1 MNYSVNDAGRFDRFR
16 SLALDENIPGMAAM
30 LGAGFDVNSTN
41 GAHESTFMQCCAND
55 RFLAAK
61 YLASCGADVNLADHG
76 GTTPLDFAAR
86 YASRDFNAWL
96 KRAGGRNNG
105 ERAYAGGTVIL

>member
-1 MNYSVNDAGRFDRFR
+1 MSNLSNEPGQFDRFR

-30 LGAGFDVNSTN
+30 LGDGFDVNTTN
-41 GAHESTFMQCCAND
+41 DGNESAFMHCCAND

-61 YLASCGADVNLADHG
+61 YLASRGADVNLADHG

-86 YASRDFNAWL
+86 YASRDFNDWL
-96 KRAGGRNNG
+96 TRAGGRKHG
-105 ERAYAGGTVIL
+105 GGAYTRATVTL